1 MRCYS
6 RAVLNAYP
14 SLRPRYPARWEE
26 PGHGRQ
32 GKLTACCLYVLCIT
46 HPPPS
51 PVLTG
56 EKNPRITP
64 LLPPKPRAAH
74 QPILVTPQKPAI
86 AWQRM
91 TDDASARIPS
101 RASPSPTPLLTPHY
115 SGVVCNIV
123 AQTAYAETHITH
135 PPSPSSGLQR
145 DGVAVSE

>member
-1 MRCYS
+1 MHTHHYDPDIQ
-6 RAVLNAYP
+6 RAGRNRGRAGRE
-14 SLRPRYPARWEE
+14 SLQRA
-26 PGHGRQ
+26 
-32 GKLTACCLYVLCIT
+32 ACTVQSIRTMY
-46 HPPPS
+46 HPPS
-51 PVLTG
+51 PF
-56 EKNPRITP
+56 PRAHRRKKSSHHTP
-64 LLPPKPRAAH
+64 PPPKPRAAH

-115 SGVVCNIV
+115 SGVVCNII

-135 PPSPSSGLQR
+135 PTSPSSGLQR